1 MSSEEDLRQIQE
13 TEIEALR
20 GSFAHDQLQ
29 RLLRLPLSLD
39 SRFARKKL
47 NYKTGLPRLYPTT
60 RPTLVL
66 EDAIGLS
73 PTQLSQLQEQL
84 SAKTT
89 QLIGSEMLYEL
100 ATFVAEFITEH
111 NMSITSVHHPSLI
124 EERVTRATEVER
136 QERLAI
142 EAEKARQLSLKSHE
156 DLELARQIQK
166 DIDLRHELLK
176 RERVKAHVNSHN
188 QYETKTSVDSISHLP
203 FGTLIEIPLPTG
215 PLKIQVGSEVLDGFI
230 IGSLYNAQVSGFGP
244 AQLITVHPQGRYYH
258 SLQGQK
264 MLSKV
269 ASDLDTLRNINDPHI
284 QLICGS
290 ELAEAKLTIVS
301 ECLTGNSVRD
311 ILDQC
316 GPFELE
322 KALDCLEQ
330 ILSGLKAVH
339 HAHLVHR
346 GIKPENIF
354 MCSAKERS
362 KKTVFKL
369 ANVSWFQRLWD
380 LCKSNPFCEL
390 PHDPQ
395 RPDLWIHPNTLRDP
409 LAYDRERDLFDL
421 GVTFAQ
427 MLFGELWPKWD
438 SPSVFLQSLPADYP
452 SIFRELLGSLLL
464 SSKKNNVQQLLDKL
478 SNFRRMTKRICPT
491 PARPLSHG
499 RNWEKPVDSVV
510 PHGVFWQPQGTTY
523 SRYRNDF
530 EEVEFLGKGGFGEVL
545 KARNKLD
552 NRFYAIKKISLPMDP
567 REETKILREV
577 TILSRMSHPHIVRYH
592 ACWIEATDVAPSSAN
607 SEFSQVSSNIP
618 HSQPQG
624 VGRHQYSHSDSDSER
639 QSDDSESSDSS
650 RSIDVGDNTTIHE
663 FNLGLDDMDF
673 LSIHHDTSMPS
684 IRFGDSS
691 QSQSMCMTKAS
702 SRAASDDGAPSPH
715 HSEVSQE
722 ANKLSLRR
730 MRKCFVSI
738 ARNDPNPRTL
748 TYLIVFMQ
756 MEFVD
761 SLTLREAI
769 DQGIESDRHIW
780 RISRQI
786 LSGIAYFTSLNV
798 IHRDLK
804 PSNIFLDVQG
814 EVRIGDFGLAV
825 NQNGGEVEGSCGPIP
840 ISTELTSG
848 VGTALYIA
856 PETIEARHIQAKH
869 LEKIDIYSFGIVLFE
884 MFHRMNTVHERIQI
898 IKELRSTEIKFPS
911 NWEDEP
917 DGVKTRIIKWCLNH
931 TAELRPSPTELLKS
945 NLFPPQPEDENIE
958 EITRLISRPDHA
970 MFRPYLGSLFDQPLP
985 DRIRR
990 DFTYDFHTADASQKV
1005 LDNPFRTLICDHL
1018 TEKFCMRGAVNVESP
1033 VLVPYTDIDNPS
1045 LVKLLDS
1052 EGTVVTLHFDAT
1064 IPFARTVARDESLIR
1079 LKRYSLSPMY
1089 RQNPAGGQPI
1099 TIPVASYDIVSP
1111 TRTLAAES
1119 EILQLTDDV
1128 LRSLPLGG
1136 SFEHVLSHNKL
1147 WDAIF
1152 LDIPAHQRAPL
1163 QKMIGNY
1170 NATNSPSWSELS
1182 TELADNSGISKATLD
1197 AIKKSFDIRGNI
1209 ELKPTS
1215 LVLPPPSYNNFN
1227 VREAIDD
1234 LEIVIKFA
1242 KLLGMQGAVI
1252 IWPMLLPQHR
1262 ENSNGVFFNTCDTRK
1277 GKVLAAG
1284 GRFDGLVQKLVAPGL
1299 GQSQLRSHLVS
1310 VSMHVSRLS
1319 LAVARQ
1325 AQMSNATSWM
1335 PRRCDVYVMSFAPG
1349 LLKDRLE
1356 VTRELWACGISAD
1369 LMYDGETQWSS
1380 PEAILQSCRREGI
1393 IYAIIV
1399 KSPNPYKEQV
1409 VKVKSLSQKT
1419 EHEVSLRELST
1430 WLEDALQEH
1439 ARSESGNGFLKA
1451 IHENHGRINQKT
1463 RWNASPNP
1471 PIEAPSPGREYF
1483 LILPTDAS
1491 RKTKHKSRQA
1501 VYERAFEAI
1510 SDKIKSLPDVPTFVL
1525 DLEDPPF
1532 SKLFQDLSWMESE
1545 EVYRKHIVD
1554 LVPTSRKTYLW
1565 EIRHSILNHC
1575 LKSDST
1581 KSLWIFSLRTNQ
1593 CQLLIIP

>member
-1 MSSEEDLRQIQE
+1 MPPPPEQELRQLQE

-20 GSFAHDQLQ
+20 AIFCEDFEQIRT
-29 RLLRLPLSLD
+29 RLLLPPLSSD
-39 SRFARKKL
+39 SSFGRKKS
-47 NYKTGLPRLYPTT
+47 NSKIESGLTYVFPRLYPTT

-73 PTQLSQLQEQL
+73 PAQLSELQEQL
-84 SAKTT
+84 GAKTS
-89 QLIGSEMLYEL
+89 QLIGSEMMYEL

-111 NMSITSVHHPSLI
+111 NTTIPPNDHLSLI
-124 EERVTRATEVER
+124 EERVNRVTEAER
-136 QERLAI
+136 QQRLAI
-142 EAEKARQLSLKSHE
+142 EAENARQLTLKSHE

-166 DIDLRHELLK
+166 DIDDRHELLK
-176 RERVKAHVNSHN
+176 REREKANVNTNN
-188 QYETKTSVDSISHLP
+188 QHDIKSTARLP
-203 FGTLIEIPLPTG
+203 FGNLIEIPLPTG
-215 PLKIQVGSEVLDGFI
+215 PLKIQVGFEVLDGFL
-230 IGSLYNAQVSGFGP
+230 GSVYHVQVSNVGP
-244 AQLITVHPQGRYYH
+244 AQLTIVHPHGRYYH
-258 SLQGQK
+258 TQGQK

-269 ASDLDTLRNINDPHI
+269 ASDLDTLRNISDPHVQSI
-284 QLICGS
+284 YGS
-290 ELAEAKLTIVS
+290 ELVGTKLTVVS
-301 ECLTGNSVRD
+301 ESLPGNSVRD
-311 ILDQC
+311 VLDQC
-316 GPFELE
+316 GPFKSE

-330 ILSGLKAVH
+330 ILSGLKAIH

-346 GIKPENIF
+346 VIKPENIF
-354 MCSAKERS
+354 ICSPKERT
-362 KKTVFKL
+362 KKPVFKL
-369 ANVSWFQRLWD
+369 GNVSWFQRLWD

-390 PHDPQ
+390 PPDSQ

-438 SPSVFLQSLPADYP
+438 SPIVFLHNLPVDYP

-464 SSKKNNVQQLLDKL
+464 NSKKNNAQHLLDKL
-478 SNFRRMTKRICPT
+478 SNFKRMTKEICSA
-491 PARPLSHG
+491 PARPPSHG
-499 RNWEKPVDSVV
+499 QNWEKPANQVV

-552 NRFYAIKKISLPMDP
+552 NRFYAIKKISLPTDP

-592 ACWIEATDVAPSSAN
+592 ACWIEATTIPPSSSN
-607 SEFSQVSSNIP
+607 SEFSQVSSGIQ
-618 HSQPQG
+618 SSELQT
-624 VGRHQYSHSDSDSER
+624 VGRLSFSRPNSDNDGESEDS
-639 QSDDSESSDSS
+639 QTSGTSSSVDG
-650 RSIDVGDNTTIHE
+650 GDNATIHE
-663 FNLGLDDMDF
+663 FQLGLDDMDF
-673 LSIHHDTSMPS
+673 LSIHHGDSMPS

-691 QSQSMCMTKAS
+691 QSQSMCMVNST
-702 SRAASDDGAPSPH
+702 SRTASDDATPSPDN
-715 HSEVSQE
+715 SKGSRE
-722 ANKLSLRR
+722 ADKFSIRR
-730 MRKCFVSI
+730 M
-738 ARNDPNPRTL
+738 L
-748 TYLIVFMQ
+748 FMQ

-769 DQGIESDRHIW
+769 DQGIESDRQIW

-786 LSGIAYFTSLNV
+786 LSGMAYYTSLNV

-825 NQNGGEVEGSCGPIP
+825 NQNGLEVEGSCGPMP
-840 ISTELTSG
+840 MNAELTSG

-856 PETIEARHIQAKH
+856 PETVEARHLRAKH

-884 MFHRMNTVHERIQI
+884 MFHRMKTVHERIQI
-898 IKELRSTEIKFPS
+898 IKNLRSAEIQFPS
-911 NWEDEP
+911 NWNDEP
-917 DGVKTRIIKWCLNH
+917 NGVKTRIIKWCLNH

-958 EITRLISRPDHA
+958 EITRLISRPGHA
-970 MFRPYLGSLFDQPLP
+970 MFRPYLASLFDQPLP

-990 DFTYDFHTADASQKV
+990 DFAYDFHTADTSQKI

-1018 TEKFCMRGAVNVESP
+1018 TERFCLRGAVNVESP

-1079 LKRYSLSPMY
+1079 LKRFSLSPMY

-1099 TIPVASYDIVSP
+1099 TIPVSSYDIVSP

-1119 EILQLTDDV
+1119 ELATFLYDA

-1152 LDIPAHQRAPL
+1152 LDIPAHQRTPL
-1163 QKMIGNY
+1163 QRMIENY

-1182 TELADNSGISKATLD
+1182 TELADSGGISKTTLD
-1197 AIKKSFDIRGNI
+1197 IIKKAFDIRVKAHLLG
-1209 ELKPTS
+1209 PS
-1215 LVLPPPSYNNFN
+1215 SPSYNNF
-1227 VREAIDD
+1227 RLQEAIDD

-1242 KLLGMQGAVI
+1242 KLLGMQGTVV
-1252 IWPMLLPQHR
+1252 IWPLLVPQHR
-1262 ENSNGVFFNTCDTRK
+1262 DHSNGVFFNTCDSRK

-1284 GRFDGLVQKLVAPGL
+1284 GRFDGLVQKLVPPGL

-1310 VSMHVSRLS
+1310 VSLHVSRLS
-1319 LAVARQ
+1319 LAVARHVQ
-1325 AQMSNATSWM
+1325 ISSTTSWM

-1356 VTRELWACGISAD
+1356 VTRELWAGGISAD

-1380 PEAILQSCRREGI
+1380 PEAVLQSCRREGI

-1399 KSPNPYKEQV
+1399 KAPNPYKDQV

-1419 EHEVSLRELST
+1419 EHEIPLHELST
-1430 WLEDALQEH
+1430 WLDNALHEH
-1439 ARSESGNGFLKA
+1439 ARSESASGSLKA
-1451 IHENHGRINQKT
+1451 LHEGHMLLG
-1463 RWNASPNP
+1463 
-1471 PIEAPSPGREYF
+1471 
-1483 LILPTDAS
+1483 
-1491 RKTKHKSRQA
+1491 
-1501 VYERAFEAI
+1501 
-1510 SDKIKSLPDVPTFVL
+1510 
-1525 DLEDPPF
+1525 
-1532 SKLFQDLSWMESE
+1532 KL
-1545 EVYRKHIVD
+1545 
-1554 LVPTSRKTYLW
+1554 
-1565 EIRHSILNHC
+1565 
-1575 LKSDST
+1575 ST
-1581 KSLWIFSLRTNQ
+1581 KVDKLYMRGPSKRSAIR
-1593 CQLLIIP
+1593 